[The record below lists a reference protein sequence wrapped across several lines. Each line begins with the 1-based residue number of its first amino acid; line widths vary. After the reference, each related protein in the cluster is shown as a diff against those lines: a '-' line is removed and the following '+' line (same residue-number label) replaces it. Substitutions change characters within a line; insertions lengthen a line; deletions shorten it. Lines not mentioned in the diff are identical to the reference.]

1 MSWQTRPG
9 PRGFTLVELMITV
22 AILGIV
28 AAIAI
33 PTYKSQVQKARR
45 SDAQQY
51 LSETL
56 VRQEDFYARNRHY
69 TDNATGIGYD
79 TADLLTPEEHY
90 RIGFNACGAGL
101 TECVEITAN
110 AGGSGTTG
118 TQTDDRQG
126 GVDCSTLILN
136 SSGNR
141 TPIACW

>member
-1 MSWQTRPG
+1 
-9 PRGFTLVELMITV
+9 MITV

-56 VRQEDFYARNRHY
+56 VRQEDFYARNRRY
-69 TDNATGIGYD
+69 TDNATRLGYD
-79 TADLLTPEEHY
+79 AADLLTPEEHY
-90 RIGFNACGAGL
+90 RIGFSACGAGL
-101 TECVEITAN
+101 NECVEITAD
-110 AGGSGTTG
+110 AEGSGTTKK
-118 TQTDDRQG
+118 QADDQQG
-126 GVDCSTLILN
+126 GVDCSTLSLN
-136 SSGNR
+136 SRGNR